1 MGSGDEDILSTKFL
15 SNLKKKSDS
24 VTKLEGQGWAL
35 SAQQIQVSHF
45 WIAGLSTTLLSQIFP
60 WDIMFW
66 KIGKERI
73 QEAGREPK
81 ETVKI
86 ISYI

>member
-45 WIAGLSTTLLSQIFP
+45 
-60 WDIMFW
+60 
-66 KIGKERI
+66 
-73 QEAGREPK
+73 
-81 ETVKI
+81 
-86 ISYI
+86 